1 MRLVAESWEIVAT
14 LGDCQHIAKEAIS
27 WRAPGA
33 LKDTNFFF
41 FFFAIVTNRG
51 WEVSGWHDEEAKF

>member
-1 MRLVAESWEIVAT
+1 MRLFAESWEIVAT

-41 FFFAIVTNRG
+41 FFFCHCDKQRLGSFRLAR
-51 WEVSGWHDEEAKF
+51 